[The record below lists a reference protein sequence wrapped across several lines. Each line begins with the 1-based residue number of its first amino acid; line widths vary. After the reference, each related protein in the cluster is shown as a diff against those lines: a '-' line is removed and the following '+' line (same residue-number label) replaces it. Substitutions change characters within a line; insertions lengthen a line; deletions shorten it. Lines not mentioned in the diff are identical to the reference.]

1 MRLFSIFLCVVLNM
15 AASQISYADS
25 SEAPSKKFSAG
36 IEVSALVVYSGGLYL
51 GYINDESLAIE
62 LYRESPPLTGSKPV
76 NDRGYIQGVKF
87 RHFLSRDLNLSW
99 SPYYRLI
106 DNFESL
112 DRHIGISAAIGHRF
126 RHENAYFG
134 VEWLGGGT
142 DRRIESGKIT
152 DKESGFVI
160 FFRLAFGAYI

>member
-1 MRLFSIFLCVVLNM
+1 MRLFSIFSSVVLSM
-15 AASQISYADS
+15 AATQISYADS

-36 IEVSALVVYSGGLYL
+36 IEVSALGVYSGGLYL
-51 GYINDESLAIE
+51 GYINDESSAIE
-62 LYRESPPLTGSKPV
+62 LYRESSPLTGSSPL

-87 RHFLSRDLNLSW
+87 RHFLSSNLNVSW
-99 SPYYRLI
+99 SPYYRLV
-106 DNFESL
+106 DNYESL